1 MNQLQLYIND
11 QLVDL
16 NDDSPIALTFQ
27 INNLAEVQNQQGNT
41 SNQFKLPLTQR
52 NRQVLGFPDD
62 IAFTTNAPYQQYQA
76 KLVQDGL
83 EIIPYGIAELNSIE
97 QNNANITVLSGN
109 VDFFDAIDGKLYDM
123 GDSTSQWSNYGQ
135 NLVWEPYD
143 HTWNLDNAATSQT
156 KTDGWIYPVI
166 DYGFIAGQDFTPPID
181 VHNLRPGFFIK
192 TAIDLLLK
200 SAGYKGKGSLLADP
214 LYPLLIAQFSNG
226 TWDHGADYQNQPD
239 KRGMSAANL
248 TGEQLNHPNALNPD
262 GVLTWDSIN
271 SDPEGQFSGTVF
283 TSKNINAIKITVTF
297 PHVYLYGRITTDDP
311 SKLAAIIYYRDPGY
325 PSTPDTPLA
334 QTEFTFDGVGENIN
348 GNNPKGWTR
357 DSGTSGSGIKGF
369 INITATTL
377 SCDTTLP
384 ENGGIY
390 IGYAW
395 EGLSGSNAHIYPGA
409 TLLIESQNTN
419 VEFGQTVQCERIF
432 PDISQKDLLKDTLQ
446 RFGIIC
452 QTDNASKTISFNS
465 LKDIINNIPLA
476 KDWSSKCL
484 NQGKQVNYQLGNYAQ
499 VNYMK
504 YKEDDNVLPLDFA
517 NAQINVN
524 DTTLTAT
531 ADLFQSQF
539 APTLN
544 RPYITG
550 TIAQIRM
557 IDNTSDSTDFTIGVS
572 PRILIDQKTRLPS
585 GKPVTFT
592 DGTKSTVI
600 NDIISTP
607 YFYKPDGDYNL
618 CFCNMPGT
626 TSTPLPGLKTKY
638 YPELQKVLTQT
649 KKVIRYLLLTP
660 LDILELDL
668 LIPVYLQQDGT
679 YYYIN
684 KIDSWRKGQPCKVE
698 LVKLG

>member
-27 INNLAEVQNQQGNT
+27 INNLGEVQNQQGNT

-76 KLVQDGL
+76 KLIQDGL

-123 GDSTSQWSNYGQ
+123 GDNTSQWTNYGQ
-135 NLVWEPYD
+135 SLVWQPYD
-143 HTWNLDNAATSQT
+143 HTWNLDNTATSQN
-156 KTDGWIYPVI
+156 KTEGWIYPVV
-166 DYGFIAGQDFTPPID
+166 DYGFINGDDYTPAIN
-181 VHNLRPGFFIK
+181 VYNLRPGFFIK

-226 TWDHGADYQNQPD
+226 SFEHGTNYQNQPD
-239 KRGMSAANL
+239 TRSCTVATNMNVIL
-248 TGEQLNHPNALNPD
+248 DHPNDSNPS
-262 GVLTWDSIN
+262 GTLKWDIIT
-271 SDPEGQFSGTVF
+271 SDPSKQFTGSIRFVSAQTNSILV
-283 TSKNINAIKITVTF
+283 TVTF
-297 PHVYLYGRITTDDP
+297 PHVRMYGKITGKHPTHLSMNVVTHTASGDNTPASVDFTWDMGAWQRT
-311 SKLAAIIYYRDPGY
+311 SGDGGNIKGYVDIYNTVV
-325 PSTPDTPLA
+325 SC
-334 QTEFTFDGVGENIN
+334 QTELSAGESIDIN
-348 GNNPKGWTR
+348 YTWLGDNP
-357 DSGTSGSGIKGF
+357 SSF
-369 INITATTL
+369 V
-377 SCDTTLP
+377 
-384 ENGGIY
+384 IY
-390 IGYAW
+390 Q
-395 EGLSGSNAHIYPGA
+395 GA
-409 TLLIESQNTN
+409 TFTVQSQNQN
-419 VEFGQTVQCERIF
+419 VQFGQPIQCERIF

-452 QTDNASKTISFNS
+452 QTDNATKTVSFNS
-465 LKDIINNIPLA
+465 LKDIINNIPIA

-484 NQGKQVNYQLGNYAQ
+484 NQGKQVNYKLGNYAQ

-504 YKEDDNVLPLDFA
+504 YKEDEHVLPLNFA

-524 DTTLTAT
+524 DTTLAAT

-544 RPYITG
+544 RPYFTG
-550 TIAQIRM
+550 TIAQIQM
-557 IDNTSDSTDFTIGVS
+557 IDNTSDSSDFSISVS
-572 PRILIDQKTRLPS
+572 PRILIDQKTRLPQ

-592 DGTKSTVI
+592 DGTRNVVI
-600 NDIISTP
+600 NDTISTP
-607 YFYKPDGDYNL
+607 YFYKPDGAYNL
-618 CFCNMPGT
+618 CFGDMPGT
-626 TSTPLPGLKTKY
+626 TNVPLPGLKTKY
-638 YPELQKVLTQT
+638 YPELQKVLSQT
-649 KKVIRYLLLTP
+649 KKVVRYLLLTP
-660 LDILELDL
+660 RDTLELDL
-668 LIPVYLQQDGT
+668 LIPIYLQQDST